1 MDRVGAAVASTV
13 DTARVLARVLGP
25 VIAQGV
31 VIRYP
36 AMTARA
42 ERHGWDAR
50 AVRTLD
56 DLRRRYGDGPLVL
69 RLPGRRLA
77 LVLTAEDAGRMLAGT
92 PDPFAAATSEKQ
104 AALRHFQPDGVL
116 ISTGAVRRDRRAFNE
131 AVLDTGQAMHRL
143 AGPVTRV
150 VDDEVDRLGDG
161 PDLAWSRY
169 ADVHARV
176 VRRVV
181 LGDPAGNDQQL
192 TEILDRLRRR
202 ANWAYGRPQAPALRD
217 ELHARIDGYLAAA
230 APDCLASVVTATP
243 AAADVHPA
251 GQIPHWL
258 FAFDALGATT
268 FRALAVIATDPSI
281 RSAVAG
287 ELVPGPAHRPHLA
300 AAVLET
306 LRLWPTTLVLLRQT
320 TEPTHWR
327 DRTLSAGTTLIAH
340 SSYLHRDPTRGTAA
354 DRFSLAPWLDASAD
368 ADPGLVP
375 FSAGPARCPGRDL
388 VTFTGA
394 TLLAAVLSRYEV
406 TLRRPHLDPH
416 RLPTALDHF
425 QVRLGLRPLRP

>member
-1 MDRVGAAVASTV
+1 MNRVGATVASTV
-13 DTARVLARVLGP
+13 DTARVLTRVLGP

-31 VIRYP
+31 VNRRP
-36 AMTARA
+36 AVTARA
-42 ERHGWDAR
+42 ERQGWDGR
-50 AVRTLD
+50 AVRVLD

-92 PDPFAAATSEKQ
+92 PDPFAAATTEKQ

-131 AVLDTGQAMHRL
+131 AALDTGQAMHRL

-150 VDDEVDRLGDG
+150 VDDEVDRLGDE
-161 PDLAWSRY
+161 PDLAWSGY
-169 ADVHARV
+169 AKVHARV

-181 LGDPAGNDQQL
+181 LGDPAGDDHHL
-192 TEILDRLRRR
+192 TDLLDRLRRR
-202 ANWAYGRPQAPALRD
+202 ANWAYGRPQAPNLRD
-217 ELHARIDGYLAAA
+217 ELHARIDGYLATA
-230 APDCLASVVTATP
+230 APDCLASVVAATP

-258 FAFDALGATT
+258 FAYDALGATT
-268 FRALAVIATDPSI
+268 FRALAVIATDPSV
-281 RSAVAG
+281 RSALAG
-287 ELVPGPAHRPHLA
+287 ELTPEPAHRPHLA
-300 AAVLET
+300 AAILET

-327 DRTLSAGTTLIAH
+327 GRTLPAGTTLIAH
-340 SSYLHRDPTRGTAA
+340 SSYLHRDSTRGTAA
-354 DRFSLAPWLDASAD
+354 DRFSLQPWLDASAD

-394 TLLAAVLSRYEV
+394 TLLAAVLSRYDI
-406 TLRRPHLDPH
+406 TLRRPHLDPQ
-416 RLPTALDHF
+416 RLPMALDHF
-425 QVRLGLRPLRP
+425 RIRLELQPRP